1 MRRCRANLP
10 SRCRRQIDR
19 VAHRAFEGWQA
30 VNRECRAATTG
41 NTYCGNL
48 LWQSGLTLS
57 AHRVLPSTPKPK
69 PNYFTPAVGLEA
81 ATRAA
86 IKALEHCEKC
96 PGGEKAC
103 LKCCDSA
110 ALAAHLAQTAAAV
123 LATAQCVKYG
133 PWGMLACAAMVDM
146 TLYEQ
151 GNEIN
156 DKLHK
161 CGMKCI
167 FGK

>member
-1 MRRCRANLP
+1 MQTANRNGL
-10 SRCRRQIDR
+10 
-19 VAHRAFEGWQA
+19 
-30 VNRECRAATTG
+30 AAMTG

-48 LWQSGLTLS
+48 LWQLGLTLF
-57 AHRVLPSTPKPK
+57 AP
-69 PNYFTPAVGLEA
+69 
-81 ATRAA
+81 
-86 IKALEHCEKC
+86 
-96 PGGEKAC
+96 
-103 LKCCDSA
+103 
-110 ALAAHLAQTAAAV
+110 QTAAAV

-133 PWGMLACAAMVDM
+133 LWGMLPCAAMVDV